1 MSTWGSRRAGQAA
14 IGAVALIPV
23 AGLLV
28 FLVYPLLVI
37 AAHSLRSGTGVLS
50 VTNYTQLAHSPAML
64 RAAWHSVA
72 MSTLVTLASLLAG
85 FVIAFALYRS
95 RMPGKWLVHAVLLL
109 PMLAPSLVQGLGLIF
124 LLGRS
129 GLVHRWTG
137 WNLDIYGLPGL
148 LLANVFYA
156 LPQVVI
162 IVSASLSRVD
172 RRYYDSAEMLGAS
185 RWRQFVDVTLPNAR
199 FGLLSAAFV
208 VFTVTMTDFGNAI
221 VLGGSYRV
229 LATEIY
235 SQVAGQMN
243 MGAGA
248 AIGMVLL
255 LPAVLSVYVER
266 VASRREL
273 QVGLDAAMAVVPAR
287 NRGRDIALTL
297 AVAAC
302 LVPVLATVLVV
313 VYASFVKLWPYRLGL
328 TLANYHASLTDGVAP
343 LLTSLKVSLATGLLG
358 TMLLFVL
365 AMSMRSLRG
374 VLARVAWF
382 AALLPAAIPGMVLG
396 IGFLLAF
403 NTGPLAS
410 LLYGTAAIVVLCNFY
425 HYHSQAFLTMVAGLR
440 TVPAALEEAV
450 ACLGAGRLRRIGD
463 VVLPYAASSMLA
475 VFFFLFMRSMVT
487 LAGVIFLVTPTL
499 KLASVSVM
507 QMDMNGSTAQA
518 AAYATCVMV
527 VVGMALL
534 AMRLAVGGIAL
545 KWKRSR
551 HVA

>member
-1 MSTWGSRRAGQAA
+1 MTTAMARRGGQAA
-14 IGAVALIPV
+14 FGAIALLPV

-28 FLVYPLLVI
+28 FLIYPLLVI
-37 AAHSLRSGTGVLS
+37 ATHSLRDGAGAWSLAH
-50 VTNYTQLAHSPAML
+50 YTQLWHSPAML
-64 RAAWHSVA
+64 RAAWHSVFV
-72 MSTLVTLASLLAG
+72 STAVTFVSLLVG

-95 RMPGKWLVHAVLLL
+95 RMPGKALVRAVLLL

-162 IVSASLSRVD
+162 ILSASLARVD

-185 RWRQFVDVTLPNAR
+185 RWRQFLDVTLPNAR

-208 VFTVTMTDFGNAI
+208 VFTVTITDFGNAI

-273 QVGLDAAMAVVPAR
+273 QSGSEAAMTVVPGR
-287 NRGRDIALTL
+287 NAGRDTMLAL
-297 AVAAC
+297 AVAVF
-302 LVPVLATVLVV
+302 LLPVLATVLVV
-313 VYASFVKLWPYRLGL
+313 VYASFVKLWPYQLGL
-328 TLANYHASLTDGVAP
+328 TFANYHVSLTDGVAP
-343 LLTSLKVSLATGLLG
+343 LLTSLKISLATGLLG
-358 TMLLFVL
+358 TALLFVL
-365 AMSMRSLRG
+365 ALGMRSLRG
-374 VLARVAWF
+374 VTARLAWF
-382 AALLPAAIPGMVLG
+382 AALLPAAVPGMVLG

-403 NTGPLAS
+403 NTGPLAG

-425 HYHSQAFLTMVAGLR
+425 HYHSQAFLTMVGGLR

-450 ACLGAGRLRRIGD
+450 TCLGAGRVRRIAD
-463 VVLPYAASSMLA
+463 VVLPFAASSMLA

-527 VVGMALL
+527 VVGVALL
-534 AMRLAVGGIAL
+534 AMRLVVGRIAVQ
-545 KWKRSR
+545 WKRSR